1 MENLSLNAQSQGFI
15 PYCLL
20 CQIVHH
26 FERSANITFGLKN
39 VVSWRSGITY
49 LKKNITYFQNWGCS
63 SDLLNH

>member
-15 PYCLL
+15 HLL

-49 LKKNITYFQNWGCS
+49 FLKKHYLFP
-63 SDLLNH
+63 